1 MFNAIE
7 RLKNRGALMVKN
19 SHLGKAI
26 ATGVLVASAAI
37 LPACTPEPVEPIAQR
52 PGVGVVAER
61 DDGFDWGWIGLVG
74 LFGLLG
80 LGGKGK
86 RRTDATA
93 YREP

>member
-1 MFNAIE
+1 MM
-7 RLKNRGALMVKN
+7 KH
-19 SHLGKAI
+19 SHLVRAI
-26 ATGVLVASAAI
+26 ATGILVASAAI
-37 LPACTPEPVEPIAQR
+37 LPACTPEPVDTVAPR
-52 PGVGVVAER
+52 PGVGTVVER

-86 RRTDATA
+86 RRNDATA